1 MCETSFRLL
10 ADGDICMF
18 GFEFLRGLMVRLLL
32 SELGRFRRPG
42 GEFLF
47 HVEKEPK
54 DARGAAQD
62 GHFVSIFA
70 VPLEPPL
77 RGLPLEVGRVVPAR
91 KI

>member
-54 DARGAAQD
+54 DAGGIHRG
-62 GHFVSIFA
+62 
-70 VPLEPPL
+70 EL
-77 RGLPLEVGRVVPAR
+77 RSPC
-91 KI
+91 